1 MSWIRKWK
9 KSKKKYSWGYIERAC
24 KSIADDLYEHDIS
37 RVIGLSRGGL
47 IPATIIANA
56 LGVREV
62 YSIGLASYE
71 LTHNGVEE
79 ARSDIRVY
87 QRLPSNCPKLNKREM
102 VLIVDDIS
110 DKGHTFKHVTNNLTK
125 QYQSTFM
132 TTSIFTKPST
142 NFIPD
147 MSYKQ
152 VPDEQWVV
160 FPWED

>member
-9 KSKKKYSWGYIERAC
+9 RNKKKYSWGYIEKAC
-24 KSIADDLYEHDIS
+24 KSIAFDLYESDIS
-37 RVIGLSRGGL
+37 RIIGLSRGGL
-47 IPATIIANA
+47 IPATIIANS

-71 LTHNGVEE
+71 LTHNGVE
-79 ARSDIRVY
+79 APRDDIRVY
-87 QRLPSNCPKLNKREM
+87 QRLPSNCPKLNKREK

-110 DKGHTFKHVTNNLTK
+110 DKGHTFEHVINNLTK

-132 TTSIFTKPST
+132 TASIFIKPST
-142 NFIPD
+142 SYLPD
-147 MSYKQ
+147 MFYSE